1 MDKNLLDIICC
12 PVTRLPLEILDVDR
26 LESLNAAIQA
36 GDVRNNA
43 EELLTAGVQEA
54 LVSRDGR
61 FIYPVRDGIPILM
74 EEESISWRPAAD

>member
-12 PVTRLPLEILDVDR
+12 PVTRLPLEILDADR
-26 LESLNAAIQA
+26 LDSLNAAITA

-43 EELLTAGVQEA
+43 EELLTASLQQA

-61 FIYPVRDGIPILM
+61 LVYPVRDGIPILL
-74 EEESISWRPAAD
+74 EEESISWQPSAD

>member
-12 PVTRLPLEILDVDR
+12 PVTRLPLELLDAGR
-26 LESLNAAIQA
+26 LESLNAAIEA

-43 EELLTAGVQEA
+43 EELLTASLPEA

-61 FIYPVRDGIPILM
+61 FVYPVRDGIPVLL